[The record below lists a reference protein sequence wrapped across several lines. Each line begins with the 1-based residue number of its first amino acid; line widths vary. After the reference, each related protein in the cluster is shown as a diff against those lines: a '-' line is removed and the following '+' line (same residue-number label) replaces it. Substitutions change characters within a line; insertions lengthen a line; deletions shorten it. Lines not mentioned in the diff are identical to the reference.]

1 MEISENHNQ
10 LEYMWFVVN
19 WSEQGEQ
26 EGKKKYVSG
35 LFWHWSELQYR
46 PKFNWIDQNG

>member
-1 MEISENHNQ
+1 MKISENPNQ

-26 EGKKKYVSG
+26 EGKKNMLVVYFDTG
-35 LFWHWSELQYR
+35 QNY
-46 PKFNWIDQNG
+46 NIDQNLIE

>member
-1 MEISENHNQ
+1 MKISENPNQ

-26 EGKKKYVSG
+26 EGKKKNMLVVYLDYG
-35 LFWHWSELQYR
+35 HNY
-46 PKFNWIDQNG
+46 NIDQNLIE